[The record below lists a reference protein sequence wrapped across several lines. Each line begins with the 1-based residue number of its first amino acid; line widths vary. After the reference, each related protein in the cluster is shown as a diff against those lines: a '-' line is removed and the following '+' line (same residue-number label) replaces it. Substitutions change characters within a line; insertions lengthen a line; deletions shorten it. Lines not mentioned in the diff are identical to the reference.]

1 MAQTGVTHRDLVLPL
16 VLNLTAPPQAG
27 ATSAVLTVAFPYI
40 TGAFTALFSNGETRA
55 VTLTASSTAATWAA
69 GLTGPCQPNISVT
82 ASHDGAQTSTTALF
96 ANPNREYFQIQN
108 QGTNTIFVYFGASAS
123 SSVYHFILKGAT
135 GAADGTGG
143 SYASA
148 GVVYR
153 GLITIAGTTPSYS
166 IVEL

>member
-1 MAQTGVTHRDLVLPL
+1 MAQTGITHRDLELPL
-16 VLNLTAPPQAG
+16 VLALTASPAAG
-27 ATSAVLTVAFPYI
+27 ATSATLVTAFPYI
-40 TGAFTALFSNGETRA
+40 TGTFAATFSDGETRT
-55 VTLTASSTAATWAA
+55 VTLTAAATTVTWSG
-69 GLTGPCQPNISVT
+69 GLVSAVQPSISVAAT
-82 ASHDGAQTSTTALF
+82 HPGAQTSTTALF
-96 ANPNREYFQIQN
+96 ANQNREYFQIQN
-108 QGTNTIFVYFGASAS
+108 QGTNQIYVYFGSGAS

-153 GLITIAGTTPSYS
+153 GLVTIAGTTPSYS